1 MCVGWC
7 LMYFKVKIYLIAEFC
22 FLLELSYIMCLLR
35 KCEGVLVS

>member
-22 FLLELSYIMCLLR
+22 FLLELSDIR
-35 KCEGVLVS
+35 